1 MKRLLAIVCEV
12 FHREA
17 CAAAA
22 QSRLRVDFEFLPKSL
37 HDIGEEAMSARLQAT
52 IDHALQTRSADE
64 QPGAIVLLYGLCNNG
79 IRGLTAPVPR

>member
-37 HDIGEEAMSARLQAT
+37 HDMGEEARPPRLQAP
-52 IDHALQTRSADE
+52 IEHALQTRSAED
-64 QPGAIVLLYGLCNNG
+64 QPDAILQL
-79 IRGLTAPVPR
+79 